1 MYKAAAVILFVLMIG
16 VMVFCIKMDTKSV
29 NDYPENPTGITLWI
43 NEVLYA
49 NLGFIRD
56 EDGDNSD
63 WIELYNYGD
72 KSLNLEGLSLSDQMG
87 KMGRWYFPDMELAPG
102 EYLIVWASGKNKV
115 TDSGELHTDFL
126 INPSDI
132 ITLYDKNDECI
143 DRFHFEESVETGLS
157 VGRNVKNPGQLAILS
172 ANTPNR
178 ANNASIVSS
187 VARIDSTL
195 SEPVFS
201 ADGGVYD
208 DSFELKL
215 SCNEGE
221 SILYTLDGSE
231 PSLDSSVY
239 SGPILIKDRS
249 DEPNT
254 IANTKTSANYLM
266 EYSWENNYTYKGTV
280 VRARTVKNGVLSDK
294 VVTKTYFVNPSATFD
309 IVALT
314 VDPEDMFDE
323 WNGLYVPGKSYYI
336 WKKYN
341 KESTNTAFPP
351 GNYSLDDK
359 VGCHIEVFSKE
370 GELMADG
377 NGQTKI
383 MGAYSRH
390 IPEKSLKVM
399 LDTNGGLDT
408 GVFNLLPIKDS
419 EEAGTL
425 DSFVLRNSGTDFY
438 HTMFADSLAQNIVS
452 SAMNVT
458 TQAAEPSV
466 VFINGEYWGIHNIR
480 EVFNADYFFRHY
492 KIEQRNLVYIDLNTA
507 LYDPE
512 INEGTPEDLQD
523 YYDLVEYVNTHD
535 LSNPECYSYVCDRV
549 DVESFMDYYIAEI
562 YYGNTDWPG
571 NNFRIW
577 RADQSGTE
585 YGDTKWRPVLYDLD
599 EAFRYEN
606 YNTLEA
612 VLTKDYDK
620 EKLDD
625 NRSRGYD
632 DNREIIE
639 ALMKNDEFNARFFER
654 FDECLDTV
662 FSSEN
667 VLEKIDAYEKLYSPE
682 MDDHY
687 LRWHTTDGWLTT
699 IKVKLG
705 KGHTEKGVYSVE
717 NWEKTVEEFK
727 TFAKERP
734 GNIRK
739 YIELYKQG

>member
-29 NDYPENPTGITLWI
+29 NDYPENPTGITLCI

-49 NLGFIRD
+49 NLGLIRD

-187 VARIDSTL
+187 VVRIDSTL

-266 EYSWENNYTYKGTV
+266 KYSWENNYTYKGTV

-294 VVTKTYFVNPSATFD
+294 VVTKTYFVNPSTTFD

-399 LDTNGGLDT
+399 LNTNGGLDT

-425 DSFVLRNSGTDFY
+425 ESFVLRNSGTDFY
-438 HTMFADSLAQNIVS
+438 YTMFADSLAQNIVS

-512 INEGTPEDLQD
+512 INEGTPEDLKD

-585 YGDTKWRPVLYDLD
+585 YGDNKWRPVLYDLD
-599 EAFRYEN
+599 EAFRFEN

-639 ALMKNDEFNARFFER
+639 ALMKNDEFYARFFER

-687 LRWHTTDGWLTT
+687 LRWHITDGWLTT

-717 NWEKTVEEFK
+717 NWEKTVEECK